1 MASEK
6 LFEAIPSFP
15 DHVPVSPMYTVSL
28 AQLHAQDASAAR
40 NMLHACQELGFFLL
54 DLRHDP
60 LGEDVIGEV
69 DALFTAGKDIMN
81 LPDEIKKQF
90 QHDFP
95 KSTLGYVVGHTS
107 ATCCLD
113 I

>member
-15 DHVPVSPMYTVSL
+15 DDVPVAPMYTVSL
-28 AQLHAQDASAAR
+28 AQLHAQDASAAS
-40 NMLHACQELGFFLL
+40 NVLHACQELGFFLL

-60 LGEDVIGEV
+60 LGEDVIREV

-81 LPDEIKKQF
+81 LPDEIKEQF

-95 KSTLGYVVGHTS
+95 KSTLGCVVRHTA
-107 ATCCLD
+107 ATCC
-113 I
+113 IGI

>member
-1 MASEK
+1 
-6 LFEAIPSFP
+6 
-15 DHVPVSPMYTVSL
+15 
-28 AQLHAQDASAAR
+28 
-40 NMLHACQELGFFLL
+40 
-54 DLRHDP
+54 
-60 LGEDVIGEV
+60 V